1 MSFYERKIKYYKSF
15 RLIDTTGDNVKD
27 TITYKPYN
35 ENYFLQVG
43 LEQEI
48 KNIGYYNVGV
58 NDDFEIVDF
67 SSIWDESGDGII
79 NDDSYTPP
87 PLSDPQGGDDSS
99 ASLPTNEFCNDA
111 NASNYEPQ
119 LVGVAG
125 FSPCANNQCCSYVD
139 LGDYSFQAGEND
151 NTSGGGFII
160 NGNEYDCLDLYTD
173 WGPWNPDLVL
183 NDTEQIYV
191 NTEQCSL
198 TFRLWNLNSTQPEI
212 TNPSSL
218 NGGWYG
224 ASIEVEINDGS
235 GFQTISPTSPSIESV
250 DSDIGYTSGKFTLND
265 NVKIWVAKKI
275 LLGDTFW
282 YSTIPFRDFTI
293 TPPPGSTVRI
303 TYKNGINNDYQTNAN
318 NLKLQLFKGKLSS
331 PKPIEP
337 YALQTYTVGSSWS
350 WSTPFVSTSI
360 NYITP
365 TSYDGDGNKFV
376 FIGDY
381 LSYLAAGNNA
391 KNNWSKYLKG
401 VLFPT
406 ETVPWFGE
414 DIPSDVGN
422 FYNVLELQNI
432 EIFGA
437 SLASA
442 GNITPIVSDINFF
455 SNPSEEI
462 YNQPFECIADPNPVS
477 YFDKNGDGFIESDP
491 NYPNIAISNSGSVDT
506 GIFSKSRYDSPYI
519 YIKPGTSGDND
530 PLTPNLLISVTP
542 PSGSN
547 LITNPTSAGWRGY
560 RYNSTNAIKIT
571 SPTCQLS
578 GVDNDYNS
586 VTELTEISNA
596 NIFLPQPDYLTNPIP
611 TSAANF
617 GGSQI
622 VPHSWNFGNYDA
634 RGGCC
639 AKVYDP
645 SLEFDSSGPY
655 LKSKCSRCHGQ
666 LTTRSAQPVFDNDT
680 KIKMQTTGSDTYY
693 GPFYDPQNPTYN
705 GYGLAFS
712 KANNFCRNEK
722 SKNGVKT
729 ITTATGNDGFD
740 LSIGGIV
747 HGGTNFSVVEG
758 AFINNDTVTFQWNS
772 VDCNP
777 GPGTD
782 NKKLPLK
789 CEKVSISNDR
799 CPSGNCMRC
808 LYCFSCSNESLQPS
822 VYTGDNSSGSDNG
835 TGVVE
840 IPSVNLINGGT
851 ETIVFNTGNNSNTPT
866 AGNFS
871 GTIDIAANNPNNSDN
886 LQILTGTV
894 FGSSPSDSVE
904 VILTIKDTPTTIYTI
919 ITYTVPYTDGT
930 STYTESINLPIG
942 VYSYTLE
949 QNFTFN
955 AIGVTELSLI

>member
-15 RLIDTTGDNVKD
+15 RLIDTTGNNVKD
-27 TITYKPYN
+27 TITYKPYS

-48 KNIGYYNVGV
+48 KDIGYYNLGV

-67 SSIWDESGDGII
+67 SSIWGENGSGII
-79 NDDSYTPP
+79 NDGTYTPP

-99 ASLPTNEFCNDA
+99 AALPTNEFCNDETA
-111 NASNYEPQ
+111 TNYEPD

-125 FSPCANNQCCSYVD
+125 FSPCANNQCCEYLD
-139 LGDYSFQAGEND
+139 LGNYSFNAG
-151 NTSGGGFII
+151 SGDGNGGI
-160 NGNEYDCLDLYTD
+160 EYDCLALYTD

-191 NTEQCSL
+191 NSEQCSL
-198 TFRLWNLNSTQPEI
+198 TFRLWNINNTQPDI
-212 TNPSSL
+212 NNPSSF

-224 ASIEVEINDGS
+224 ATIEVEINDGS
-235 GFQTISPTSPSIESV
+235 GFQTLSPTSPLIESIDPSIEYS
-250 DSDIGYTSGKFTLND
+250 GGKFTLGD
-265 NVKIWVAKKI
+265 DVKIWLAKKSI
-275 LLGDTFW
+275 LGATEW

-293 TPPPGSTVRI
+293 TPSPGSTVRI
-303 TYKNGINNDYQTNAN
+303 TYRNGISGNYQPNASK
-318 NLKLQLFKGKLSS
+318 LKLQLFKGKISE

-350 WSTPFVSTSI
+350 WSTPFVLSSI
-360 NYITP
+360 GYTNP
-365 TSYDGDGNKFV
+365 TSYDSAGNKFV
-376 FIGDY
+376 FIGEY
-381 LSYLAAGNNA
+381 NSYLIAGNNSV
-391 KNNWSKYLKG
+391 NDWSKYLKG

-406 ETVPWFGE
+406 ETVPWFGD
-414 DIPSDVGN
+414 DISSDVGN

-437 SLASA
+437 TIASA
-442 GNITPIVSDINFF
+442 GNISPIVSDTNFF

-462 YNQPFECIADPNPVS
+462 YSQPFECISDPNPVS
-477 YFDKNGDGFIESDP
+477 YFDKNGDGFIESDQ
-491 NYPNIAISNSGSVDT
+491 NYPIVDPTNGGSVDT
-506 GIFSKSRYDSPYI
+506 GLFSRTRYDSPYI
-519 YIKPGTSGDND
+519 YIKPGTSGGND
-530 PLTPNLLISVTP
+530 PLTSNLLISVTP
-542 PSGSN
+542 PSGGD

-560 RYNSTNAIKIT
+560 RFNSTNSIQIV

-586 VTELTEISNA
+586 VTELTETSNV

-617 GGSQI
+617 GNGTL
-622 VPHSWNFGNYDA
+622 VPHFWNFGDYDA

-655 LKSKCSRCHGQ
+655 LKSRCSRCHGE

-680 KIKMQTTGSDTYY
+680 KIQMQTTGSDIYY
-693 GPFYDPQNPTYN
+693 GPFYDPQNPSYN

-712 KANNFCRNEK
+712 KANRFCRVAKN
-722 SKNGVKT
+722 KNGVKT
-729 ITTATGNDGFD
+729 TTTGTGNDGFD
-740 LSIGGIV
+740 LSIGGII
-747 HGGTNFSVVEG
+747 HGGAKVNSTDNIELTNFTK
-758 AFINNDTVTFQWNS
+758 IFQWNE

-777 GPGTD
+777 AGFGS
-782 NKKLPLK
+782 NSKKLPLK
-789 CEKVSISNDR
+789 CEKVSNNDSR

-808 LYCFSCSNESLQPS
+808 VYCFSCSDEPLAPS
-822 VYTGDNSSGSDNG
+822 VFTGDNSTGGNNG
-835 TGVVE
+835 GGVVE
-840 IPSVNLINGGT
+840 IPSVNLIDGISGP
-851 ETIVFNTGNNSNTPT
+851 VSFNAGNNSNSPT
-866 AGNFS
+866 AGNFN
-871 GTIDIAANNPNNSDN
+871 GYIEIAVNNPNNSDN
-886 LQILTGTV
+886 FQILTGTV
-894 FGSSPSDSVE
+894 LGSSSSDETE
-904 VILTIKDTPTTIYTI
+904 VILTIINQVTSAVITT

-942 VYSYTLE
+942 TYLYTLE

-955 AIGVTELSLI
+955 AVGVTQLSLI